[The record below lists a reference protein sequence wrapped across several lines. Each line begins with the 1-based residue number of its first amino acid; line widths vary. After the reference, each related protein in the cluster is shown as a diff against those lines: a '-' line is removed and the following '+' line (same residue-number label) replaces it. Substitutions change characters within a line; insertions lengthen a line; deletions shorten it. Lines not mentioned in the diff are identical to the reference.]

1 MERRILDKI
10 SSQND
15 VFMKQLQTEIQKVKQ
30 GESTI
35 DQFSQLVE
43 SLKPVTIS
51 KSDFSKR
58 KRAKNCVPNDSRCEA
73 RCAKGSGHEGEQCTR
88 RKKDGCLYCG
98 THTKGIPHGIMKHQ
112 EPTFKEKTIWAEEYR
127 GIMYY
132 IDEDN
137 VYNTEDIKKNKV
149 NPEIIGSSKKVGNSY
164 IIQLKNS
171 V

>member
-15 VFMKQLQTEIQKVKQ
+15 IFMKQLVGEIHKVK
-30 GESTI
+30 EEETDI
-35 DQFSQLVE
+35 DQLLQWVQSMKLVD
-43 SLKPVTIS
+43 IS

-58 KRAKNCVPNDSRCEA
+58 KRAKNCVPHDSRCEA

-88 RKKDGCLYCG
+88 RKKDGHLYCG
-98 THTKGIPHGIMKHQ
+98 THTKGIPHGIMKQ
-112 EPTFKEKTIWAEEYR
+112 AEPVFKEKTIWAEEYR

-132 IDEDN
+132 IDEEN

-149 NPEIIGSSKKVGNSY
+149 NPEIIGSCKKVGNSY
-164 IIQLKNS
+164 VIQLK
-171 V
+171 

>member
-10 SSQND
+10 NVQND
-15 VFMKQLQTEIQKVKQ
+15 SYTKHLIQELNKLPDELVQPILQWVQ
-30 GESTI
+30 ST
-35 DQFSQLVE
+35 
-43 SLKPVTIS
+43 KPVDIT

-58 KRAKNCVPNDSRCEA
+58 KRAKNCVPHDSRCEA

-98 THTKGIPHGIMKHQ
+98 THTKGLPHGIMVKQ

-149 NPEIIGSSKKVGNSY
+149 NPEIIGSCTKIGNSY
-164 IIQLKNS
+164 TIQLK
-171 V
+171 

>member
-10 SSQND
+10 NSQND
-15 VFMKQLQTEIQKVKQ
+15 TYTKQLIQELSKLPSDLSQPLLQWVQ
-30 GESTI
+30 ST
-35 DQFSQLVE
+35 
-43 SLKPVTIS
+43 KPVDIS

-58 KRAKNCVPNDSRCEA
+58 KRAKNCVPHDSRCEA

-98 THTKGIPHGIMKHQ
+98 THTKGLPHGIMIKQ
-112 EPTFKEKTIWAEEYR
+112 EPAFKEKTIWAEEYR

-132 IDEDN
+132 IDETN

-149 NPEIIGSSKKVGNSY
+149 NPEIIGSCTKSGNSY
-164 IIQLKNS
+164 MIQLK
-171 V
+171 